1 MYVMIAVVFIVFLIF
16 ILLIAG
22 NYKKEL
28 EYDRVRENSPGRPN
42 VSGGI
47 PETTQDTTYYINR

>member
-1 MYVMIAVVFIVFLIF
+1 MIAVVFIVFLIF